1 MSEVFFPAL
10 FPGFEPP
17 EELAQALERLAVVH
31 AELDRDARTIRLDAQ
46 AEKYL
51 AEKQLQTLCRAVEKA
66 YGLKSLEL
74 LVRYP
79 EEELPHMDFRDLAQ
93 VFIRAFSPSA
103 AILAGAQYT
112 VEDDTV
118 TIHLRANGKD
128 SILQNAK
135 KGEQFLRERFG
146 VTKKIEVEAHSD
158 LEGKALFEE
167 TARIRAEALKNT
179 PAIQPS
185 AQAPGAAPAAR
196 APRSA
201 PAPQEPT
208 GALFYGRPFS
218 GRAVRMDELNLDMFR
233 VIVEGKVFA
242 VQHRELKKR
251 GAWVVCFDMT
261 DYTSS
266 VRVNQ
271 FMEAAK
277 AKPII
282 DNVQAGMWL
291 RVQGKMSFDRYDN
304 EMVLQPTAM
313 EKIEAPKRRDTYP
326 EKRVELHL
334 HTTMSSMDALTDTGA
349 AVKRAAS
356 WGHRAIAITDH
367 GGAQSFPDAMKAASK
382 AKVAGTDQNIKILY
396 GCEGYYVNDV
406 DDRIAVH
413 GDGDFSFDE
422 EYVAFDLETTGL
434 SSLHD
439 TIIEIGAAIMKGKEV
454 LSTFQMFVDP
464 HRPLQPKIIDLTGI
478 TDQMLA
484 GQPDISEAIPQF
496 LDYVGGR
503 PLCAHNADFDIGFVT
518 AACERL
524 GIVFQPTYVDTLIL
538 AQNLMP
544 ELGKYKLNI
553 VADALSLPDF
563 NHHRASDDA
572 ITCGYLLMRFFKMLQ
587 EQGIDHLQAIN
598 PRMEGLRSGSKIMD
612 RRARHIIVFAKNS
625 IGLRNLYRLISYG
638 NLKYFRRVPIMPKS
652 EILQWREG
660 LIIGSACEAGELFQA
675 ILNHKSWAELKR
687 IASFYD
693 FLEIQPICNNRF
705 MLDKGL
711 AEDEEELRGFNRT
724 IVRLGEELGKP
735 VVATGDV
742 HFLDPE
748 DEIFRHILLATKQM
762 PDADRPLPLYL
773 RTTDEMMEEFSY
785 LGPEKAHEV
794 VIENPNRIVDWCET
808 LRPVPHNLF
817 APKIENSV
825 EDLKALVYGKLHRL
839 YGETPPELVQKRV
852 DTEMHDI
859 ISCHYDVI
867 YMSAQK
873 LVQNS
878 LEHGYLVGSR
888 GSVGSSIVAFMSGI
902 TEVNSYP
909 PHYRCPQCKFTTFE
923 VPADCACGADLPD
936 AVCPKCGAKLDKD
949 GFNIPFETFLGFG
962 GDKVPDI
969 DLNFS
974 GEYQAKAHAYCV
986 QMFGKTHV
994 FRAGTIG
1001 TVAEKTAYGYAKK
1014 YLSERNKTVPK
1025 AEENRLALGCVNVKR
1040 TTGQHPGGLVVI
1052 PQENE
1057 IWDFCPVQHPAD
1069 DKDSEWITTHFEYH
1083 SMEENLLKLDML
1095 GHDDPTMIR
1104 MLEDMTGVDAQKI
1117 PLDDQDTM
1125 SIFTSSKVLGY
1136 ENDPILGPVGSV
1148 AIPEFGTGFTRGMLQ
1163 ETQPTKFDTL
1173 IRLSGFS
1180 HGTDVWLGNARDLIL
1195 SKTATVGEAIGCRD
1209 DIMLYLIKCGMPEK
1223 RSFKIMEA
1231 VRKGRGLPEGA
1242 EEEMKAA
1249 GVPEWYIGSCK
1260 KIKYLFPKA
1269 HATAYVMMAFR
1280 IAWFKVHQPLAFY
1293 AAYFYRRSQKG
1304 GFDEGMMCHGIEL
1317 VKKKLQEI
1325 KADEDSTAKDDDLF
1339 TTLEVC
1345 YEFYL
1350 RGFSFAPIDIYHSHA
1365 TKFLIE
1371 DGQLRPPFVAVSG
1384 LGETAAWDIMNCR
1397 DSMEFLSVEEFAD
1410 ACPKVSKTLID
1421 QLQQAGAFGTLPLT
1435 SQLTL
1440 F

>member
-1 MSEVFFPAL
+1 MNEVYFPAL
-10 FPGFEPP
+10 FPGFPLP
-17 EELAQALERLAVVH
+17 EDLVEALGRLAVVH
-31 AELDRDARTIRLDAQ
+31 AELDRETRTIRLDAQ
-46 AEKYL
+46 AEQYL
-51 AEKQLQTLCRAVEKA
+51 AEKQLQALCRDIEKE
-66 YGLKSLEL
+66 YGLREL
-74 LVRYP
+74 KLSVRYP
-79 EEELPHMDFRDLAQ
+79 ASELPNMDFRDLAQ

-103 AILAGAQYT
+103 AILAGAGY
-112 VEDDTV
+112 EV
-118 TIHLRANGKD
+118 TDEAVVIRLKANGKD

-135 KGEQFLRERFG
+135 KAEQFLRDRFG
-146 VTKKIEVEAHSD
+146 VSKKIEVEAHSN
-158 LEGKALFEE
+158 LEGRALFEE
-167 TARIRAEALKNT
+167 TARIRAEALKNAPAITASVPQGGAKASGGAAST
-179 PAIQPS
+179 PA
-185 AQAPGAAPAAR
+185 
-196 APRSA
+196 
-201 PAPQEPT
+201 EPT

-218 GRAVRMDELNLDMFR
+218 GRPVRMEELNLDMFR

-251 GAWVVCFDMT
+251 GAWVICFDMT

-282 DNVQAGMWL
+282 DNVQPGMWL

-304 EMVLQPTAM
+304 EMVLQPNAM

-413 GDGDFSFDE
+413 GEEDFSFDG

-439 TIIEIGAAIMKGKEV
+439 TIIEIGAAIMKGNEV
-454 LSTFQMFVDP
+454 LSTFQTFVDP
-464 HRPLQPKIIDLTGI
+464 HRPLQPKIVDLTGI
-478 TDQMLA
+478 NDQMLA
-484 GQPDISEAIPQF
+484 GQPDISEALPKF
-496 LDYVGGR
+496 LEYVGSR

-518 AACERL
+518 AACEKL
-524 GIVFQPTYVDTLIL
+524 GLPFHPTYVDTLIL

-572 ITCGYLLMRFFKMLQ
+572 ITCGYLLMRFFKMMQ
-587 EQGIDHLQAIN
+587 EQGLDSLQKIN
-598 PRMEGLRSGSKIMD
+598 PRMEQLRSGSKILD

-638 NLKYFRRVPIMPKS
+638 NLKYFKRVPIMPKS
-652 EILQWREG
+652 ELLQWREG

-724 IVRLGEELGKP
+724 IVKLGEELGKP

-839 YGETPPELVQKRV
+839 YGETPPELVQKRI

-1195 SKTATVGEAIGCRD
+1195 SKTASVNDAIGCRD

-1231 VRKGRGLPEGA
+1231 VRKGRGLPDGA

-1280 IAWFKVHQPLAFY
+1280 IAWFKVHEPLAFY

-1325 KADEDSTAKDDDLF
+1325 KEDEDSSAKDDDLF

-1350 RGFSFAPIDIYHSHA
+1350 RGFTFAPIDIYHSHA
-1365 TKFLIE
+1365 TKFQIE
-1371 DGQLRPPFVAVSG
+1371 DGQLRPPFVAVAG
-1384 LGETAAWDIMNCR
+1384 LGETAAWDLMNAR
-1397 DSMEFLSVEEFAD
+1397 EGREFLSVEEFAD

-1421 QLQQAGAFGTLPLT
+1421 QLQSAGAFGDLPLT

>member
-1 MSEVFFPAL
+1 MNEVYFPAL
-10 FPGFEPP
+10 FPGFPLP
-17 EELAQALERLAVVH
+17 EDLVEALGRLAVVH
-31 AELDRDARTIRLDAQ
+31 AELDRETRTIRLDAQ
-46 AEKYL
+46 AEQYL
-51 AEKQLQTLCRAVEKA
+51 AEKQLQALCRDIEKE
-66 YGLKSLEL
+66 YGLREL
-74 LVRYP
+74 KLSVRYP
-79 EEELPHMDFRDLAQ
+79 ASELPNMDFRDLAQ

-103 AILAGAQYT
+103 AILAGAGY
-112 VEDDTV
+112 EV
-118 TIHLRANGKD
+118 TDEAVVIRLKANGKD

-135 KGEQFLRERFG
+135 KAEQFLRDRFG
-146 VTKKIEVEAHSD
+146 VSKKIEVEAHSN
-158 LEGKALFEE
+158 LEGRALFEE
-167 TARIRAEALKNT
+167 TARIRAEALKNAPAITASVPQGGAKASGGAAST
-179 PAIQPS
+179 PA
-185 AQAPGAAPAAR
+185 
-196 APRSA
+196 
-201 PAPQEPT
+201 EPT

-218 GRAVRMDELNLDMFR
+218 GRPVRMEELNLDMFR

-251 GAWVVCFDMT
+251 GAWVICFDMT

-282 DNVQAGMWL
+282 DNVQPGMWL

-304 EMVLQPTAM
+304 EMVLQPNAM

-413 GDGDFSFDE
+413 GEEDFSFDG

-439 TIIEIGAAIMKGKEV
+439 TIIEIGAAIMKGNEV
-454 LSTFQMFVDP
+454 LSTFQTFVDP
-464 HRPLQPKIIDLTGI
+464 HRPLQPKIVDLTGI
-478 TDQMLA
+478 NDQMLA
-484 GQPDISEAIPQF
+484 GQPDISEAMPKF
-496 LDYVGGR
+496 LEYVGSR

-518 AACERL
+518 AACEKL
-524 GIVFQPTYVDTLIL
+524 GLPFHPTYVDTLIL

-572 ITCGYLLMRFFKMLQ
+572 ITCGYLLMRFFKMMQ
-587 EQGIDHLQAIN
+587 EQGLDSLQKIN
-598 PRMEGLRSGSKIMD
+598 PRMEQLRSGSKILD

-638 NLKYFRRVPIMPKS
+638 NLKYFKRVPIMPKS
-652 EILQWREG
+652 ELLQWREG

-724 IVRLGEELGKP
+724 IVKLGEELGKP

-839 YGETPPELVQKRV
+839 YGETPPELVQKRI

-1195 SKTATVGEAIGCRD
+1195 SKTASVNDAIGCRD

-1231 VRKGRGLPEGA
+1231 VRKGRGLPDGA

-1280 IAWFKVHQPLAFY
+1280 IAWFKVHEPLAFY

-1325 KADEDSTAKDDDLF
+1325 KEDEDSSAKDDDLF

-1350 RGFSFAPIDIYHSHA
+1350 RGFTFAPIDIYHSHA
-1365 TKFLIE
+1365 TKFQIE
-1371 DGQLRPPFVAVSG
+1371 DGQLRPPFVAVAG
-1384 LGETAAWDIMNCR
+1384 LGETAAWDLMNAR
-1397 DSMEFLSVEEFAD
+1397 EGREFLSVEEFAD

-1421 QLQQAGAFGTLPLT
+1421 QLQSAGAFGDLPLT

>member
-1 MSEVFFPAL
+1 MNEVYFPAL
-10 FPGFEPP
+10 FPGFPLP
-17 EELAQALERLAVVH
+17 EELVEALGRLAVVH
-31 AELDRDARTIRLDAQ
+31 AELDRETRTIRLDAQ
-46 AEKYL
+46 AEQYL
-51 AEKQLQTLCRAVEKA
+51 AEKQLQALCRDIEKE
-66 YGLKSLEL
+66 YGLREL
-74 LVRYP
+74 KLSVRYP
-79 EEELPHMDFRDLAQ
+79 ASELPNMDFRDLAQ

-103 AILAGAQYT
+103 AILAGAGY
-112 VEDDTV
+112 EV
-118 TIHLRANGKD
+118 TDEAVVIRLKANGKD

-135 KGEQFLRERFG
+135 KAEQFLRDRFG
-146 VTKKIEVEAHSD
+146 VSKKIEVEAHSN
-158 LEGKALFEE
+158 LEGRALFEE
-167 TARIRAEALKNT
+167 TARIRAEALKNAPAITASVPQGGAKASGGAAST
-179 PAIQPS
+179 PAE
-185 AQAPGAAPAAR
+185 PA
-196 APRSA
+196 
-201 PAPQEPT
+201 

-218 GRAVRMDELNLDMFR
+218 GRPVRMEELNLDMFR

-251 GAWVVCFDMT
+251 GAWVICFDMT

-282 DNVQAGMWL
+282 DNVQPGMWL

-304 EMVLQPTAM
+304 EMVLQPNAM

-413 GDGDFSFDE
+413 GEEDFSFDG

-439 TIIEIGAAIMKGKEV
+439 TIIEIGAAIMKGNEV
-454 LSTFQMFVDP
+454 LSTFQTFVDP
-464 HRPLQPKIIDLTGI
+464 HRPLQPKIVDLTGI
-478 TDQMLA
+478 NDQMLA
-484 GQPDISEAIPQF
+484 GQPDISEAMPKF
-496 LDYVGGR
+496 LEYVGSR

-518 AACERL
+518 AACEKL
-524 GIVFQPTYVDTLIL
+524 GLPFHPTYVDTLIL

-572 ITCGYLLMRFFKMLQ
+572 ITCGYLLMRFFKMMQ
-587 EQGIDHLQAIN
+587 EQGLDSLQKIN
-598 PRMEGLRSGSKIMD
+598 PRMEQLRSGSKILD

-638 NLKYFRRVPIMPKS
+638 NLKYFKRVPIMPKS
-652 EILQWREG
+652 ELLQWREG

-724 IVRLGEELGKP
+724 IVKLGEELGKP

-1173 IRLSGFS
+1173 IRVSGFS
-1180 HGTDVWLGNARDLIL
+1180 HGTYVWLGNARDLIL
-1195 SKTATVGEAIGCRD
+1195 SKTASVNDAIGCRD

-1231 VRKGRGLPEGA
+1231 VRKGRGLPDGA

-1280 IAWFKVHQPLAFY
+1280 IAWFKVHEPLAFY

-1325 KADEDSTAKDDDLF
+1325 KEDEDSSAKDDDLF

-1350 RGFSFAPIDIYHSHA
+1350 RGFTFAPIDIYHSHA
-1365 TKFLIE
+1365 TKFQIE
-1371 DGQLRPPFVAVSG
+1371 AGQLRPPFVAVAG
-1384 LGETAAWDIMNCR
+1384 LGETAAWDLMNAR
-1397 DSMEFLSVEEFAD
+1397 EGREFLSVEEFAD

-1421 QLQQAGAFGTLPLT
+1421 QLQSAGAFGDLPLT

>member
-1 MSEVFFPAL
+1 MNEVYFPAL
-10 FPGFEPP
+10 FPGFPLP
-17 EELAQALERLAVVH
+17 EELVEALGRLAVVH
-31 AELDRDARTIRLDAQ
+31 AELDRETRTIRLDAQ
-46 AEKYL
+46 AEQYL
-51 AEKQLQTLCRAVEKA
+51 TEKQLQALCRDIEKE
-66 YGLKSLEL
+66 YGLREL
-74 LVRYP
+74 KLSVRYP
-79 EEELPHMDFRDLAQ
+79 ASELPNMDFRDLAQ

-103 AILAGAQYT
+103 AILAGAGY
-112 VEDDTV
+112 EV
-118 TIHLRANGKD
+118 TDEAVVIRLKANGKD

-135 KGEQFLRERFG
+135 KAEQFLRDRFG
-146 VTKKIEVEAHSD
+146 VSKKIEVEAHSN
-158 LEGKALFEE
+158 LEGRALFEE
-167 TARIRAEALKNT
+167 TARIRAEALKNAPAITASVPQGGAKASGGAAST
-179 PAIQPS
+179 PAE
-185 AQAPGAAPAAR
+185 PA
-196 APRSA
+196 
-201 PAPQEPT
+201 

-218 GRAVRMDELNLDMFR
+218 GRPVRMEELNLDMFR

-484 GQPDISEAIPQF
+484 GQPDISEAIPRF

-524 GIVFQPTYVDTLIL
+524 GIAFQPTYVDTLIL

-598 PRMEGLRSGSKIMD
+598 PRMEELRSGSKIMD

-773 RTTDEMMEEFSY
+773 RTTDEMMAEFAY
-785 LGPEKAHEV
+785 LGEEKAREV
-794 VIENPNRIVDWCET
+794 VIDNPNRIVDWCET

-825 EDLKALVYGKLHRL
+825 EDLKSLVYGKLHRL
-839 YGETPPELVQKRV
+839 YGENPPELVQKRV

-888 GSVGSSIVAFMSGI
+888 GSVGSSIVAYMSGI

-909 PHYRCPQCKFTTFE
+909 PHYRCPNCKYTTFD

-1014 YLSERNKTVPK
+1014 YLSERGKTVSK

-1195 SKTATVGEAIGCRD
+1195 SKTASVNDAIGCRD

-1231 VRKGRGLPEGA
+1231 VRKGRGLPDGA

-1280 IAWFKVHQPLAFY
+1280 IAWFKVHEPLAFY

-1304 GFDEGMMCHGIEL
+1304 GFDESMMCHGIEL

-1325 KADEDSTAKDDDLF
+1325 KEDEDSSAKDDDLF

-1350 RGFSFAPIDIYHSHA
+1350 RGFTFAPIDIYHSHA
-1365 TKFLIE
+1365 TKFQIE
-1371 DGQLRPPFVAVSG
+1371 AGQLRPPFVAVAG
-1384 LGETAAWDIMNCR
+1384 LGETAAWDLMNAR
-1397 DSMEFLSVEEFAD
+1397 EGREFLSVEEFAD

-1421 QLQQAGAFGTLPLT
+1421 QLQSAGAFGDLPLT

>member
-1 MSEVFFPAL
+1 MNEVYFPAL
-10 FPGFEPP
+10 FPDFALP
-17 EELAQALERLAVVH
+17 EELAEALERLAVVH
-31 AELDRDARTIRLDAQ
+31 AELDRETRTIRLDAQ
-46 AEKYL
+46 AEHYL
-51 AEKQLQTLCRAVEKA
+51 AEKQLQSLCRAVEKQ
-66 YGLKSLEL
+66 YGLKQLEL
-74 LVRYP
+74 SVRYP
-79 EEELPHMDFRDLAQ
+79 AEELPNMDFRDLAQ

-103 AILAGAQYT
+103 AILAGAGYA
-112 VEDDTV
+112 V
-118 TIHLRANGKD
+118 TDEAVVIRLKANGKD

-135 KGEQFLRERFG
+135 KAEQFLRDRFG
-146 VTKKIEVEAHSD
+146 VSKKIEVEAHSN
-158 LEGKALFEE
+158 LEGRALFEE
-167 TARIRAEALKNT
+167 TARIRAEALKNA
-179 PAIQPS
+179 PAITASAPQSGAKPS
-185 AQAPGAAPAAR
+185 GG
-196 APRSA
+196 SA
-201 PAPQEPT
+201 PAPAEPT

-218 GRAVRMDELNLDMFR
+218 GKPVRMDELNLDMFR

-282 DNVQAGMWL
+282 DNVQPGMWL

-304 EMVLQPTAM
+304 EMVLQPNAM

-326 EKRVELHL
+326 EKSVELHL
-334 HTTMSSMDALTDTGA
+334 HTTMSSMDALTDTA
-349 AVKRAAS
+349 SAVKRAAS

-439 TIIEIGAAIMKGKEV
+439 TIIEIGAAIMKGNEV
-454 LSTFQMFVDP
+454 LSTFQTFVDP
-464 HRPLQPKIIDLTGI
+464 HRPLQPKIVDLTGI
-478 TDQMLA
+478 NDQMLA
-484 GQPDISEAIPQF
+484 GQPDISEAIPKF
-496 LDYVGGR
+496 LEYVGNR
-503 PLCAHNADFDIGFVT
+503 PLCAHNVDFDIGFVT
-518 AACERL
+518 AACEKL
-524 GIVFQPTYVDTLIL
+524 GLPFHPTYVDTLIL

-572 ITCGYLLMRFFKMLQ
+572 ITCGYLLMRFFKMLR
-587 EQGIDHLQAIN
+587 EQDIDTLQKIN
-598 PRMEGLRSGSKIMD
+598 PRMEQLRSGSKILD

-638 NLKYFRRVPIMPKS
+638 NLKYFKRVPIMPKS
-652 EILQWREG
+652 ELLQWREG

-687 IASFYD
+687 IAGFYD

-773 RTTDEMMEEFSY
+773 RTTDEMMAEFAY
-785 LGPEKAHEV
+785 LGEEKAREV
-794 VIENPNRIVDWCET
+794 VIDNPNRIVDWCET

-825 EDLKALVYGKLHRL
+825 EDLKSLVYGKLHRL
-839 YGETPPELVQKRV
+839 YGENPPELVQKRV

-936 AVCPKCGAKLDKD
+936 AVCPKCGAKFDKD

-994 FRAGTIG
+994 FRAGTIS

-1014 YLSERNKTVPK
+1014 YLAERNKTVPK

-1069 DKDSEWITTHFEYH
+1069 DKDSEWVTTHFEYH

-1195 SKTATVGEAIGCRD
+1195 SKTASVNDAIGCRD

-1231 VRKGRGLPEGA
+1231 VRKGRGLPDGA

-1325 KADEDSTAKDDDLF
+1325 KEDEDSSAKDDDLF

-1350 RGFSFAPIDIYHSHA
+1350 RGFTFAPIDIYHSHA
-1365 TKFLIE
+1365 TKFQIE
-1371 DGQLRPPFVAVSG
+1371 DGRLRPPFVAVAG
-1384 LGETAAWDIMNCR
+1384 LGETAAWDLMNAR
-1397 DSMEFLSVEEFAD
+1397 EGREFLSVEEFAD

-1421 QLQQAGAFGTLPLT
+1421 QLQSAGAFGDLPLT

>member
-112 VEDDTV
+112 VEDNTV

-146 VTKKIEVEAHSD
+146 VTKKIEVEAHSN

-282 DNVQAGMWL
+282 DNVQADMWL

-524 GIVFQPTYVDTLIL
+524 GIAFQPTYVDTLIL

-598 PRMEGLRSGSKIMD
+598 PRMEELRSGSKIMD

-773 RTTDEMMEEFSY
+773 RTTDEMMAEFAY
-785 LGPEKAHEV
+785 LGEEKAREV
-794 VIENPNRIVDWCET
+794 VIDNPNRIVDWCET

-825 EDLKALVYGKLHRL
+825 EDLKSLVYGKLHRL
-839 YGETPPELVQKRV
+839 YGENPPELVQKRV

-888 GSVGSSIVAFMSGI
+888 GSVGSSIVAYMSGI

-909 PHYRCPQCKFTTFE
+909 PHYRCPNCKYTTFD

-1014 YLSERNKTVPK
+1014 YLSERGKTVSK

-1195 SKTATVGEAIGCRD
+1195 SKTASVNDAIGCRD

-1231 VRKGRGLPEGA
+1231 VRKGRGLPDGA

-1280 IAWFKVHQPLAFY
+1280 IAWFKVHEPLAFY

-1325 KADEDSTAKDDDLF
+1325 KEDEDSSAKDDDLF

-1350 RGFSFAPIDIYHSHA
+1350 RGFTFAPIDIYHSHA
-1365 TKFLIE
+1365 TKFQIE
-1371 DGQLRPPFVAVSG
+1371 AGQLRPPFVAVAG
-1384 LGETAAWDIMNCR
+1384 LGETAAWDLMNAR
-1397 DSMEFLSVEEFAD
+1397 EGREFLSVEEFAD

-1421 QLQQAGAFGTLPLT
+1421 QLQSAGAFGDLPLT

>member
-1 MSEVFFPAL
+1 MNEVYFPAL
-10 FPGFEPP
+10 SPGFPLP
-17 EELAQALERLAVVH
+17 EELAEALGRLVVVH
-31 AELDRDARTIRLDAQ
+31 AELDRETRTIRLDAQ
-46 AEKYL
+46 AEQYL
-51 AEKQLQTLCRAVEKA
+51 AEKQLQALCRDIEKE
-66 YGLKSLEL
+66 YGLREL
-74 LVRYP
+74 KLSVRYP
-79 EEELPHMDFRDLAQ
+79 ASELPKMDFRDLAQ

-103 AILAGAQYT
+103 AILAGAGY
-112 VEDDTV
+112 EV
-118 TIHLRANGKD
+118 TDEAVVIRLKANGKD

-135 KGEQFLRERFG
+135 KAEQFLRDRFG
-146 VTKKIEVEAHSD
+146 VSKKIEVEAHSN
-158 LEGKALFEE
+158 LEGRALFEE
-167 TARIRAEALKNT
+167 TARIRAEALKNAPAITASVPQGGAKASGGAAST
-179 PAIQPS
+179 PAE
-185 AQAPGAAPAAR
+185 PA
-196 APRSA
+196 
-201 PAPQEPT
+201 

-218 GRAVRMDELNLDMFR
+218 GRPVRMEELNLDMFR

-251 GAWVVCFDMT
+251 GAWVICFDMT

-271 FMEAAK
+271 FLEAAK
-277 AKPII
+277 AKPFI
-282 DNVQAGMWL
+282 DNVQPGMWL

-304 EMVLQPTAM
+304 EMVLQPNAM

-439 TIIEIGAAIMKGKEV
+439 TIIEIGAAIMKGNEV
-454 LSTFQMFVDP
+454 LSTFQTFVDP
-464 HRPLQPKIIDLTGI
+464 HRPLQPKLVDLPGI
-478 TDQMLA
+478 TDQLLA
-484 GQPDISEAIPQF
+484 GQPDISEAMPKF
-496 LDYVGGR
+496 LEYVGSR

-518 AACERL
+518 AACEKL
-524 GIVFQPTYVDTLIL
+524 GLPFHPTYVDTLIL
-538 AQNLMP
+538 AQHLMP

-572 ITCGYLLMRFFKMLQ
+572 ITCGYLLMRFFKMMQ
-587 EQGIDHLQAIN
+587 EQGLDSLQKIN
-598 PRMEGLRSGSKIMD
+598 PRMEQLRSGSKILD

-638 NLKYFRRVPIMPKS
+638 NLKYFKRVPIMPKS
-652 EILQWREG
+652 ELLQWREG

-724 IVRLGEELGKP
+724 IVKLGEELGKP

-1014 YLSERNKTVPK
+1014 YLSERGKTVSK

-1195 SKTATVGEAIGCRD
+1195 SKTASVNDAIGCRD

-1231 VRKGRGLPEGA
+1231 VRKGRGLPDGA

-1280 IAWFKVHQPLAFY
+1280 IAWFKVHEPLAFY

-1325 KADEDSTAKDDDLF
+1325 KEDEDSSAKDDDLF

-1350 RGFSFAPIDIYHSHA
+1350 RGFTFAPIDIYHSHA
-1365 TKFLIE
+1365 TKFQIE
-1371 DGQLRPPFVAVSG
+1371 AGQLRPPFVAVAG
-1384 LGETAAWDIMNCR
+1384 LGETAAWDLMNAR
-1397 DSMEFLSVEEFAD
+1397 EGREFLSVEEFAD

-1421 QLQQAGAFGTLPLT
+1421 QLQSAGAFGDLPLT

>member
-74 LVRYP
+74 SVRYP

-112 VEDDTV
+112 VEDNTV

-146 VTKKIEVEAHSD
+146 VTKKIEVEAHSN

-598 PRMEGLRSGSKIMD
+598 PRMEELRSGSKIMD

-724 IVRLGEELGKP
+724 IVKLGEELGKP

-1014 YLSERNKTVPK
+1014 YLAERNKTVPK

-1069 DKDSEWITTHFEYH
+1069 DKDSEWVTTHFEYH

-1136 ENDPILGPVGSV
+1136 ENDTILGPVGSV

-1195 SKTATVGEAIGCRD
+1195 SKTASVNDAIGCRD

-1231 VRKGRGLPEGA
+1231 VRKGRGLPDGA

-1280 IAWFKVHQPLAFY
+1280 IAWFKVHEPLAFY

-1325 KADEDSTAKDDDLF
+1325 KEDEDSSAKDDDLF

-1350 RGFSFAPIDIYHSHA
+1350 RGFTFAPIDIYHSHA
-1365 TKFLIE
+1365 TKFQIE
-1371 DGQLRPPFVAVSG
+1371 DGQLRPPFVAVAG
-1384 LGETAAWDIMNCR
+1384 LGETAAWDLMNAR
-1397 DSMEFLSVEEFAD
+1397 EGREFLSVEEFAD

-1421 QLQQAGAFGTLPLT
+1421 QLQSAGAFGDLPLT

>member
-1 MSEVFFPAL
+1 MNEVYFPAL
-10 FPGFEPP
+10 FPGFPLP
-17 EELAQALERLAVVH
+17 EELAEALGRLAVVH
-31 AELDRDARTIRLDAQ
+31 AELDRETRTIRLDAQ
-46 AEKYL
+46 AEQYL
-51 AEKQLQTLCRAVEKA
+51 AEKQLQALCRDIEKE
-66 YGLKSLEL
+66 YGLREL
-74 LVRYP
+74 KLSVRYP
-79 EEELPHMDFRDLAQ
+79 ASELPNMDFRDLAQ

-103 AILAGAQYT
+103 AILAGAGY
-112 VEDDTV
+112 EV
-118 TIHLRANGKD
+118 TDEAVVIRLKANGKD

-135 KGEQFLRERFG
+135 KAEQFLRDRFG
-146 VTKKIEVEAHSD
+146 VSKKIEVEAHSN
-158 LEGKALFEE
+158 LEGRALFEE
-167 TARIRAEALKNT
+167 TARIRAEALKNAPAITASVPQGGAKASGGAAST
-179 PAIQPS
+179 PA
-185 AQAPGAAPAAR
+185 
-196 APRSA
+196 
-201 PAPQEPT
+201 EPT

-218 GRAVRMDELNLDMFR
+218 GRPVRMEELNLDMFR

-251 GAWVVCFDMT
+251 GAWVICFDMT

-282 DNVQAGMWL
+282 DNVQPGMWL

-304 EMVLQPTAM
+304 EMVLQPNAM

-413 GDGDFSFDE
+413 GEEDFSFDG

-439 TIIEIGAAIMKGKEV
+439 TIIEIGAAIMKGNEV
-454 LSTFQMFVDP
+454 LSTFQTFVDP
-464 HRPLQPKIIDLTGI
+464 HRPLQPKIVDLTGI
-478 TDQMLA
+478 NDQMLA
-484 GQPDISEAIPQF
+484 GQPDISEAMPKF
-496 LDYVGGR
+496 LEYVGSR

-518 AACERL
+518 AACEKL
-524 GIVFQPTYVDTLIL
+524 GLPFHPTYVDTLIL

-572 ITCGYLLMRFFKMLQ
+572 ITCGYLLMRFFKMMQ
-587 EQGIDHLQAIN
+587 EQGLDSLQKIN
-598 PRMEGLRSGSKIMD
+598 PRMEQLRSGSKILD

-638 NLKYFRRVPIMPKS
+638 NLKYFKRVPIMPKS
-652 EILQWREG
+652 ELLQWREG

-724 IVRLGEELGKP
+724 IVKLGEELGKP

-1195 SKTATVGEAIGCRD
+1195 SKTASVNDAIGCRD

-1231 VRKGRGLPEGA
+1231 VRKGRGLPDGA

-1280 IAWFKVHQPLAFY
+1280 IAWFKVHEPLAFY

-1325 KADEDSTAKDDDLF
+1325 KEDEDSSAKDDDLF

-1350 RGFSFAPIDIYHSHA
+1350 RGFTFAPIDIYHSHA
-1365 TKFLIE
+1365 TKFQIE
-1371 DGQLRPPFVAVSG
+1371 AGQLRPPFVAVAG
-1384 LGETAAWDIMNCR
+1384 LGETAAWDLMNAR
-1397 DSMEFLSVEEFAD
+1397 EGREFLSVEEFAD

-1421 QLQQAGAFGTLPLT
+1421 QLQSAGAFGDLPLT

>member
-1 MSEVFFPAL
+1 MNEVYFPAL
-10 FPGFEPP
+10 FPDFALP
-17 EELAQALERLAVVH
+17 EELAEALERLAVVH
-31 AELDRDARTIRLDAQ
+31 AELDRETRTIRLDAQ
-46 AEKYL
+46 AEHYL
-51 AEKQLQTLCRAVEKA
+51 AEKQLQSLCRAVEKQ
-66 YGLKSLEL
+66 YGLKQLEL
-74 LVRYP
+74 SVRYP
-79 EEELPHMDFRDLAQ
+79 AEELPNMDFRDLAQ

-103 AILAGAQYT
+103 AILAGAGYA
-112 VEDDTV
+112 V
-118 TIHLRANGKD
+118 TDEAVVIRLKANGKD

-135 KGEQFLRERFG
+135 KAEQFLRDRFG
-146 VTKKIEVEAHSD
+146 VSKKIEVEAHSN
-158 LEGKALFEE
+158 LEGRALFEE
-167 TARIRAEALKNT
+167 TARIRAEALKNA
-179 PAIQPS
+179 PAITASAPQSGAKPS
-185 AQAPGAAPAAR
+185 GG
-196 APRSA
+196 SA
-201 PAPQEPT
+201 PAPAEPT

-218 GRAVRMDELNLDMFR
+218 GKPVRMDELNLDMFR

-282 DNVQAGMWL
+282 DNVQPGMWL

-304 EMVLQPTAM
+304 EMVLQPNAM

-334 HTTMSSMDALTDTGA
+334 HTTMSSMDALTDTA
-349 AVKRAAS
+349 SAVKRAAS

-439 TIIEIGAAIMKGKEV
+439 TIIEIGAAIMKGNEV
-454 LSTFQMFVDP
+454 LSTFQTFVDP
-464 HRPLQPKIIDLTGI
+464 HRPLQPKIVDLTGI
-478 TDQMLA
+478 NDQMLA
-484 GQPDISEAIPQF
+484 GQPDISEAIPKF
-496 LDYVGGR
+496 LEYVGNR
-503 PLCAHNADFDIGFVT
+503 PLCAHNVDFDIGFVT
-518 AACERL
+518 AACEKL
-524 GIVFQPTYVDTLIL
+524 GLPFHPTYVDTLIL

-572 ITCGYLLMRFFKMLQ
+572 ITCGYLLMRFFKMLR
-587 EQGIDHLQAIN
+587 EQDIDTLQKIN
-598 PRMEGLRSGSKIMD
+598 PRMEQLRSGSKILD

-638 NLKYFRRVPIMPKS
+638 NLKYFKRVPIMPKS
-652 EILQWREG
+652 ELLQWREG

-687 IASFYD
+687 IAGFYD

-825 EDLKALVYGKLHRL
+825 EDLKNLVYGKLHRL
-839 YGETPPELVQKRV
+839 YGENPPELVQKRV

-936 AVCPKCGAKLDKD
+936 AVCPKCGAKFDKD

-994 FRAGTIG
+994 FRAGTIS

-1014 YLSERNKTVPK
+1014 YLAERNKTVPK

-1069 DKDSEWITTHFEYH
+1069 DKDSEWVTTHFEYH

-1195 SKTATVGEAIGCRD
+1195 SKTASVNDAIGCRD

-1231 VRKGRGLPEGA
+1231 VRKGRGLPDGA

-1269 HATAYVMMAFR
+1269 HATAYDMMAFR

-1325 KADEDSTAKDDDLF
+1325 KEDEDSSAKDDDLF

-1350 RGFSFAPIDIYHSHA
+1350 RGFTFAPIDIYHSHA
-1365 TKFLIE
+1365 TKFQIE
-1371 DGQLRPPFVAVSG
+1371 DGRLRPPFVAVAG
-1384 LGETAAWDIMNCR
+1384 LGETAAWDLMNAR
-1397 DSMEFLSVEEFAD
+1397 EGREFLSVEEFAD

-1421 QLQQAGAFGTLPLT
+1421 QLQSAGAFGDLPLT

>member
-1 MSEVFFPAL
+1 MNEVYFPAL
-10 FPGFEPP
+10 FPGFPLP
-17 EELAQALERLAVVH
+17 EELVEALGRLVVVH
-31 AELDRDARTIRLDAQ
+31 AELDRETRTIRLDAQ
-46 AEKYL
+46 AEQYL
-51 AEKQLQTLCRAVEKA
+51 AEKQLQALCRDIEKE
-66 YGLKSLEL
+66 YGLREL
-74 LVRYP
+74 KLSVRYP
-79 EEELPHMDFRDLAQ
+79 ASELPNMDFRDLAQ

-103 AILAGAQYT
+103 AILAGAGY
-112 VEDDTV
+112 EV
-118 TIHLRANGKD
+118 TDEAVVIRLKANGKD

-135 KGEQFLRERFG
+135 KAEQFLRDRFG
-146 VTKKIEVEAHSD
+146 VSKKIEVEAHSN
-158 LEGKALFEE
+158 LEGRALFEE
-167 TARIRAEALKNT
+167 TARIRAEALKNAPAITASVPQGGAKASGGAAST
-179 PAIQPS
+179 PAE
-185 AQAPGAAPAAR
+185 PA
-196 APRSA
+196 
-201 PAPQEPT
+201 
-208 GALFYGRPFS
+208 GALFYGRPFA
-218 GRAVRMDELNLDMFR
+218 GKPVRMEELNLDMFR

-251 GAWVVCFDMT
+251 GAWVICFDMT

-282 DNVQAGMWL
+282 DNVQPGMWL

-304 EMVLQPTAM
+304 EMVLQPNAM

-413 GDGDFSFDE
+413 GEEDFSFDG

-439 TIIEIGAAIMKGKEV
+439 TIIEIGAAIMKGNEV
-454 LSTFQMFVDP
+454 LSTFQTFVDP
-464 HRPLQPKIIDLTGI
+464 HRPLQPKIVDLTGI
-478 TDQMLA
+478 NDQMLA
-484 GQPDISEAIPQF
+484 GQPDISEAMPKF
-496 LDYVGGR
+496 LEYVGSR

-518 AACERL
+518 AACEKL
-524 GIVFQPTYVDTLIL
+524 GLPFHPTYVDTLIL

-572 ITCGYLLMRFFKMLQ
+572 ITCGYLLMRFFKMMQ
-587 EQGIDHLQAIN
+587 EQGLDSLQKIN
-598 PRMEGLRSGSKIMD
+598 PRMEQLRSGSKILD

-638 NLKYFRRVPIMPKS
+638 NLKYFKRVPIMPKS
-652 EILQWREG
+652 ELLQWREG

-724 IVRLGEELGKP
+724 IVKLGEELGKP

-773 RTTDEMMEEFSY
+773 RTTDEMMAEFAY
-785 LGPEKAHEV
+785 LGEEKAREV
-794 VIENPNRIVDWCET
+794 VIDNPNRIVDWCET

-825 EDLKALVYGKLHRL
+825 EDLKSLVYGKLHRL
-839 YGETPPELVQKRV
+839 YGENPPELVQKRV

-888 GSVGSSIVAFMSGI
+888 GSVGSSIVAYMSGI

-909 PHYRCPQCKFTTFE
+909 PHYRCPNCKYTTFD

-1014 YLSERNKTVPK
+1014 YLSERGKTVSK

-1104 MLEDMTGVDAQKI
+1104 MLEDMTGIDAQKI

-1325 KADEDSTAKDDDLF
+1325 KEDEDSSAKDDDLF

-1350 RGFSFAPIDIYHSHA
+1350 RGFTFAPIDIYHSHA
-1365 TKFLIE
+1365 TKFQIE
-1371 DGQLRPPFVAVSG
+1371 AGQLRPPFVAVAG
-1384 LGETAAWDIMNCR
+1384 LGETAAWDLMNAR
-1397 DSMEFLSVEEFAD
+1397 EGREFLSVEEFAD

-1421 QLQQAGAFGTLPLT
+1421 QLQSAGAFGDLPLT

>member
-1 MSEVFFPAL
+1 MNEVYFPAL
-10 FPGFEPP
+10 FPGFPLP
-17 EELAQALERLAVVH
+17 EELVEALGRLAVVH
-31 AELDRDARTIRLDAQ
+31 AELDRETRTIRLDAQ
-46 AEKYL
+46 AEQYL
-51 AEKQLQTLCRAVEKA
+51 AEKQLQALCRDIEKE
-66 YGLKSLEL
+66 YGLREL
-74 LVRYP
+74 KLSVRYP
-79 EEELPHMDFRDLAQ
+79 ASELPNMDFRDLAQ

-103 AILAGAQYT
+103 AILAGAGY
-112 VEDDTV
+112 EV
-118 TIHLRANGKD
+118 TDEAVVIRLKANGKD

-135 KGEQFLRERFG
+135 KAEQFLRDRFG
-146 VTKKIEVEAHSD
+146 VSKKIEVEAHSN
-158 LEGKALFEE
+158 LEGRALFEE
-167 TARIRAEALKNT
+167 TARIRAEALKNAPAITASVPQGGAKASGGAAST
-179 PAIQPS
+179 PAE
-185 AQAPGAAPAAR
+185 PA
-196 APRSA
+196 
-201 PAPQEPT
+201 

-218 GRAVRMDELNLDMFR
+218 GRPVRMEELNLDMFR

-484 GQPDISEAIPQF
+484 GQPDISEAILQF
-496 LDYVGGR
+496 LDYAGGR

-524 GIVFQPTYVDTLIL
+524 GIAFQPTYVDTLIL

-598 PRMEGLRSGSKIMD
+598 PRMEELRSGSKIMD

-773 RTTDEMMEEFSY
+773 RTTDEMMAEFAY
-785 LGPEKAHEV
+785 LGEEKAREV
-794 VIENPNRIVDWCET
+794 VIDNPNRIVDWCET

-825 EDLKALVYGKLHRL
+825 EDLKSLVYGKLHRL
-839 YGETPPELVQKRV
+839 YGENPPELVQKRV

-888 GSVGSSIVAFMSGI
+888 GSVGSSIVAYMSGI

-909 PHYRCPQCKFTTFE
+909 PHYRCPNCKYTTFD

-1014 YLSERNKTVPK
+1014 YLSERGKTVSK

-1195 SKTATVGEAIGCRD
+1195 SKTASVNDAIGCRD

-1231 VRKGRGLPEGA
+1231 VRKGRGLPDGA

-1280 IAWFKVHQPLAFY
+1280 IAWFKVHEPLAFY

-1325 KADEDSTAKDDDLF
+1325 KEDEDSSAKDDDLF

-1350 RGFSFAPIDIYHSHA
+1350 RGFTFAPIDIYHSHA
-1365 TKFLIE
+1365 TKFQIE
-1371 DGQLRPPFVAVSG
+1371 AGQLRPPFVAVAG
-1384 LGETAAWDIMNCR
+1384 LGETAAWDLMNAR
-1397 DSMEFLSVEEFAD
+1397 EGREFLSVEEFAD

-1421 QLQQAGAFGTLPLT
+1421 QLQSAGAFGDLPLT

>member
-1 MSEVFFPAL
+1 MNEVYFPAL
-10 FPGFEPP
+10 FPGFALP
-17 EELAQALERLAVVH
+17 EDLAEALERLAVVH
-31 AELDRDARTIRLDAQ
+31 AELDRETRTIRLDAQ
-46 AEKYL
+46 AEHYL
-51 AEKQLQTLCRAVEKA
+51 AEKQLQSLCQAVEKQ
-66 YGLKSLEL
+66 YGLKKLEL
-74 LVRYP
+74 FVRYP
-79 EEELPHMDFRDLAQ
+79 ASELPNMDFRDLAQ

-103 AILAGAQYT
+103 AILAGAGY
-112 VEDDTV
+112 EV
-118 TIHLRANGKD
+118 TDEAVIIRLKANGKD
-128 SILQNAK
+128 NILQNAK
-135 KGEQFLRERFG
+135 KAEQFLRDRFG
-146 VTKKIEVEAHSD
+146 VSKKIEVEAHSN
-158 LEGKALFEE
+158 LEGRALFEE
-167 TARIRAEALKNT
+167 TARIRAEALKNA
-179 PAIQPS
+179 PAITAS
-185 AQAPGAAPAAR
+185 APQSGAKSSGAGSAAPA
-196 APRSA
+196 
-201 PAPQEPT
+201 EPT
-208 GALFYGRPFS
+208 GALFYGRPFA
-218 GRAVRMDELNLDMFR
+218 GKPVRMEELNLDMFR

-282 DNVQAGMWL
+282 DNVQPGMWL

-304 EMVLQPTAM
+304 EMVLQPNAM

-439 TIIEIGAAIMKGKEV
+439 TIIEIGAAIMKGNEV
-454 LSTFQMFVDP
+454 LSTFQTFVDP
-464 HRPLQPKIIDLTGI
+464 HRPLQPKIVDLTGI
-478 TDQMLA
+478 NDQMLA
-484 GQPDISEAIPQF
+484 GQPDISEALPKF
-496 LDYVGGR
+496 LEYVGSR

-524 GIVFQPTYVDTLIL
+524 GLPFHPTYVDTLIL

-572 ITCGYLLMRFFKMLQ
+572 ITCGYLLMRFFKMMQ
-587 EQGIDHLQAIN
+587 EQGLDSLQKIN
-598 PRMEGLRSGSKIMD
+598 PRMEQLRSGSKILD

-638 NLKYFRRVPIMPKS
+638 NLKYFKRVPIMPKS
-652 EILQWREG
+652 ELLQWREG

-839 YGETPPELVQKRV
+839 YGENPPELVQKRV

-909 PHYRCPQCKFTTFE
+909 PHYRCPQCKFTTFD

-1195 SKTATVGEAIGCRD
+1195 SKTASVNDAIGCRD

-1231 VRKGRGLPEGA
+1231 VRKGRGLPDGA

-1260 KIKYLFPKA
+1260 KITYLFPKA

-1325 KADEDSTAKDDDLF
+1325 KEDEDSSAKDDDLF

-1350 RGFSFAPIDIYHSHA
+1350 RGFTFAPIDIYHSHA
-1365 TKFLIE
+1365 TKFQIE
-1371 DGQLRPPFVAVSG
+1371 DGQLRPPFVAVAG
-1384 LGETAAWDIMNCR
+1384 LGETAAWDLMNAR
-1397 DSMEFLSVEEFAD
+1397 EGREFLSVEEFAD

-1421 QLQQAGAFGTLPLT
+1421 QLQSAGAFGDLPLT

>member
-1 MSEVFFPAL
+1 MNEVYFPAL

-17 EELAQALERLAVVH
+17 EELAGALSRLAIVH
-31 AELDRDARTIRLDAQ
+31 AELDREARRIHLDAQ
-46 AEKYL
+46 AEQYL
-51 AEKQLQTLCRAVEKA
+51 SEKQLQTLCLAIEKA
-66 YGLKSLEL
+66 YGLQKLEL

-79 EEELPHMDFRDLAQ
+79 ESELANMDFRDLAQ
-93 VFIRAFSPSA
+93 VFIRAFSPCA
-103 AILAGAQYT
+103 AILAGARWEVGEQT
-112 VEDDTV
+112 L
-118 TIHLRANGKD
+118 TIHLKANGKD
-128 SILQNAK
+128 TILQHAK
-135 KGEQFLRERFG
+135 KAEQFIRERFG
-146 VTKKIEVEAHSD
+146 VTRQITAEAHSN

-167 TARIRAEALKNT
+167 TARIRAEALKNA
-179 PAIQPS
+179 PAITAS
-185 AQAPGAAPAAR
+185 AAAPVKAPAGSSIYQAP
-196 APRSA
+196 
-201 PAPQEPT
+201 T
-208 GALFYGRPFS
+208 GNLFFGRPFS
-218 GRAVRMDELNLDMFR
+218 GKPVRMEELNLDMFR
-233 VIVEGKVFA
+233 VIIEGKVFA

-282 DNVQAGMWL
+282 DTVQPGMWL

-304 EMVLQPTAM
+304 EMVLQPNAM

-334 HTTMSSMDALTDTGA
+334 HTTMSSMDALTDTAA

-382 AKVAGTDQNIKILY
+382 AKVAGTDENIKIIY

-413 GDGDFSFDE
+413 GEQDCSFDE

-439 TIIEIGAAIMKGKEV
+439 TIIEIGAAIMKGNEV

-464 HRPLQPKIIDLTGI
+464 HRPLPPKIIDLTGI
-478 TDQMLA
+478 NDQMLA
-484 GQPDISEAIPQF
+484 GQPDISEAIPKF
-496 LDYVGGR
+496 LEYIGNR

-524 GIVFQPTYVDTLIL
+524 GLEFHPTYVDTLIL

-587 EQGIDHLQAIN
+587 EQDIASLQRIN
-598 PRMEGLRSGSKIMD
+598 PRMAELRSGSKIMD

-652 EILQWREG
+652 ELLQWREG

-675 ILNHKSWAELKR
+675 IINHKSWAELKR

-693 FLEIQPICNNRF
+693 FLEIQPIANNRF
-705 MLDKGL
+705 MLDKGM

-724 IVRLGEELGKP
+724 VVKLGEELGKP

-762 PDADRPLPLYL
+762 PDADRPLPLYFH
-773 RTTDEMMEEFSY
+773 TTDEMMAEFSY
-785 LGPEKAHEV
+785 LGEEKAHEV
-794 VIENPNRIVDWCET
+794 VIQNPNLIVDWCET

-839 YGETPPELVQKRV
+839 YGENPPELVQKRV

-888 GSVGSSIVAFMSGI
+888 GSVGSSIVAYMSGI

-909 PHYRCPQCKFTTFE
+909 PHYRCPQCKYTTFD

-1014 YLSERNKTVPK
+1014 YLSERSKTVPK

-1136 ENDPILGPVGSV
+1136 ENDAILGPVGSV

-1180 HGTDVWLGNARDLIL
+1180 HGTDVWLGHARDLIL
-1195 SKTATVGEAIGCRD
+1195 SKTASVNDAIGCRD

-1280 IAWFKVHQPLAFY
+1280 IAWFKVHEPLAFY

-1304 GFDEGMMCHGIEL
+1304 GFDAGMMCHGIEL
-1317 VKKKLQEI
+1317 VKQKLQQI
-1325 KADEDSTAKDDDLF
+1325 KEDEDATAKDDDLF

-1371 DGQLRPPFVAVSG
+1371 DGRLRPPFVAVSG
-1384 LGETAAWDIMNCR
+1384 LGETAAWDIMNSR
-1397 DSMEFLSVEEFAD
+1397 DGKQFLSVEEFSD

-1421 QLQQAGAFGTLPLT
+1421 QLQAAGAFGDLPLT